1 VTGSTLPSSSPDG
14 QPGAAAPEALG
25 RAGALVT
32 PAIDEA
38 VRRLGPELRL
48 PAQHHLQG
56 GGKRVRAAL
65 VLLSAAAV
73 GADERVG
80 VVGAVAIELVHNYSL
95 IHDDII
101 DEDRE
106 RRHRPTTWVE
116 FGIGSAIVAGDAL
129 STLALQVLLEDA
141 TAERVGATVSLA
153 AATQAMIAG
162 QAEDMAFESRP
173 SVTVEECI
181 RMEEGKTGALLSCAA
196 SLGAILAGAPARTVQ
211 ALADFGSHLG
221 TAFQAVDDML
231 GIWGDPAVTGKPVG
245 SDLLRRKKT
254 LPLATALARDDE
266 VAVDLR
272 ELLAG
277 ELDEAAVLRAAT
289 LLDRSGVRDEMRTFA
304 DEHLRKAAEALDRVP
319 LRPGPKAEL
328 LGIAHYVAAR
338 DR

>member
-1 VTGSTLPSSSPDG
+1 MTPSSSIPPTDRRPD
-14 QPGAAAPEALG
+14 AAAPAALG

-38 VRRLGPELRL
+38 VGRLGAELRL

-65 VLLSAAAV
+65 VLLSASATGAEESV
-73 GADERVG
+73 GI
-80 VVGAVAIELVHNYSL
+80 VGAVAIELVHNYSL

-129 STLALQVLLEDA
+129 STLALQVLLAEP
-141 TAERVGATVSLA
+141 TAERVAATVRLA
-153 AATQAMIAG
+153 TATQAMIAG
-162 QAEDMAFESRP
+162 QAEDMAFEARP
-173 SVTVEECI
+173 EVTVEECL

-196 SLGAILAGAPARTVQ
+196 SLGAVLAGAPAATIE
-211 ALADFGSHLG
+211 ALAEFGSHLG
-221 TAFQAVDDML
+221 AAFQGVDDLL

-254 LPLATALARDDE
+254 LPLATALARGDA
-266 VAVDLR
+266 VAAELR

-277 ELDEAAVLRAAT
+277 ELDESAVLHAAG
-289 LLDRSGVRDEMRTFA
+289 LLDRSGVRDEIQAFA
-304 DEHLRKAAEALDRVP
+304 DEHLRKAGEALDRVT
-319 LRPGPKAEL
+319 LRPGPRTEL
-328 LGIAHYVAAR
+328 LAIAHYVAAR

>member
-1 VTGSTLPSSSPDG
+1 MTSSTLPSPPTG
-14 QPGAAAPEALG
+14 QPGVAVPAALA
-25 RAGALVT
+25 RAGALVA
-32 PAIDEA
+32 PAIDAA
-38 VRRLGPELRL
+38 VRRLSPELRL

-80 VVGAVAIELVHNYSL
+80 VVGAVAIELIHNYSL

-116 FGIGSAIVAGDAL
+116 FGVGSAIVTGDAL

-141 TAERVGATVSLA
+141 TAERVAATVSLA
-153 AATQAMIAG
+153 SATQAMIAG
-162 QAEDMAFESRP
+162 QAADMAFESLP
-173 SVTVEECI
+173 SVSVEDCI

-196 SLGAILAGAPARTVQ
+196 SLGAVLAGAPAATVST
-211 ALADFGSHLG
+211 LADFGSHLG

-254 LPLATALARDDE
+254 LPLATALERGDTVADE
-266 VAVDLR
+266 LR

-277 ELDEAAVLRAAT
+277 DLDVAAVVRAAT
-289 LLDRSGVRDEMRTFA
+289 LLDRSGVRDEMRAFA
-304 DEHLRKAAEALDRVP
+304 DGHLREAGEALDRAP

-328 LGIAHYVAAR
+328 LGIAHYVVAR